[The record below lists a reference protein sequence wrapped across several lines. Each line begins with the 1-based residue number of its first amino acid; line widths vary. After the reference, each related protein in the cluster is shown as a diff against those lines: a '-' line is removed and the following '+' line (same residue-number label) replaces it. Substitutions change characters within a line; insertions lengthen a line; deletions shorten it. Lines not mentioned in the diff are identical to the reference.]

1 MVGGA
6 LGAPLCTGK
15 RVADAAFWAGAVDLM
30 QCILVVD
37 ELVFGF
43 MEALTELREG
53 EGTLHALLSTVY
65 SGVLCTAR
73 VGPAADVLLFL
84 WRVLP
89 ANGREGSAEGNLP
102 SLHMGVVPA
111 CSVKPLKRAVR
122 VVGFPRGAGEGFEL
136 G

>member
-1 MVGGA
+1 M
-6 LGAPLCTGK
+6 
-15 RVADAAFWAGAVDLM
+15 R
-30 QCILVVD
+30 CILVVD
-37 ELVFGF
+37 ELVIGF
-43 MEALTELREG
+43 SEALTELQEG
-53 EGTLHALLSTVY
+53 GSTLAAPLSTVY

-73 VGPAADVLLFL
+73 VGPAAAVLLFL

-102 SLHMGVVPA
+102 SLHMGVVLA

-122 VVGFPRGAGEGFEL
+122 VVGFPRGACEGFEL